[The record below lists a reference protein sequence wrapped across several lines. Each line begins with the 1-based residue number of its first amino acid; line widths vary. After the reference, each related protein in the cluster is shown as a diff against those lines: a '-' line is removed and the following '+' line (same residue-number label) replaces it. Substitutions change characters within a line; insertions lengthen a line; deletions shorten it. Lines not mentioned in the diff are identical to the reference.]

1 MPPSVPRLGVDWYA
15 EGGILTKPT
24 MFGMRNGRPQ
34 VGGEAGPEAVLP
46 IEKLGGILAD
56 TLRDIG
62 YGGQQPIIINID
74 GREVFNAMSP
84 YMASAVRGR
93 R

>member
-1 MPPSVPRLGVDWYA
+1 MH
-15 EGGILTKPT
+15 K
-24 MFGMRNGRPQ
+24 
-34 VGGEAGPEAVLP
+34 AVLP

>member
-1 MPPSVPRLGVDWYA
+1 MPPSVPHLGVDWYA

-34 VGGEAGPEAVLP
+34 IGGEAGPEAVLP

>member
-1 MPPSVPRLGVDWYA
+1 
-15 EGGILTKPT
+15 
-24 MFGMRNGRPQ
+24 MRNGRPQ